1 MKPATM
7 SVLLLAGM
15 TIPFAS
21 HADEEST
28 KNSATTTRSVKVVIE
43 SSSEKKKDDS
53 VPKTSVKGR
62 IVIVGPDGKR
72 QEYDLNESL
81 SSGFRI
87 NINDVPQL
95 QPQIHADDV
104 EPRYLIGVL
113 CKPADSL
120 LRRHLKLADSGLLA
134 SHISEG
140 LPAAKAGIQ
149 QDDILLAVGEQKLNI
164 VQDLIKVVTSSEGN
178 EITIELL
185 RDGDRISVAV
195 TPRKLSGK
203 EVRDLLASLS
213 ILHQRNE
220 GSHGNGMASIVSQ
233 IEDITGGTNSAR
245 VFLRSF
251 GPGIRLNDAGGSQQT
266 QQLLK
271 LIHGVVERQDAHA
284 AEAEAAELSDNDER
298 TLRMLLRQIEQ
309 LRKQIANLKKHIE
322 KADGE

>member
-1 MKPATM
+1 MKPTTM
-7 SVLLLAGM
+7 SVLLFAGM
-15 TIPFAS
+15 TIPFVAF
-21 HADEEST
+21 ADEESNKET
-28 KNSATTTRSVKVVIE
+28 SNTTRSVEVIIQ
-43 SSSEKKKDDS
+43 SSSEKKDDS
-53 VPKTSVKGR
+53 PPKTSVKGR

-164 VQDLIKVVTSSEGN
+164 VQDLI
-178 EITIELL
+178 
-185 RDGDRISVAV
+185 
-195 TPRKLSGK
+195 
-203 EVRDLLASLS
+203 
-213 ILHQRNE
+213 
-220 GSHGNGMASIVSQ
+220 
-233 IEDITGGTNSAR
+233 
-245 VFLRSF
+245 
-251 GPGIRLNDAGGSQQT
+251 
-266 QQLLK
+266 
-271 LIHGVVERQDAHA
+271 
-284 AEAEAAELSDNDER
+284 
-298 TLRMLLRQIEQ
+298 
-309 LRKQIANLKKHIE
+309 
-322 KADGE
+322 